1 MSVSKETSP
10 LQYELFPRGKSFA
23 DLVADHYERHLG
35 LLDLEVSYLEYR
47 RDKFARHNRG
57 APRKAALPT
66 IEVRLG
72 AFKSDPIES

>member
-1 MSVSKETSP
+1 
-10 LQYELFPRGKSFA
+10 
-23 DLVADHYERHLG
+23 VADHYERHLG

-47 RDKFARHNRG
+47 RDKFARHYRG

-72 AFKSDPIES
+72 AFKSNPIES